1 MDKKLGSFTK
11 WISFPKSVFI
21 LGTSTSILV
30 SGTGSSS
37 GLSSY
42 LLTSFSFPS
51 SLSFSSSESDPITAL
66 LLLLPSS
73 SSYLATSSPSESI
86 TFFFAALSDS
96 SSEETERSSPN
107 KSSAPTSSVG
117 EAEPSLTFLF
127 ESESTLSPLSPLSC
141 LFLLLSLSESEL
153 FLGDLDFEGDLLL
166 LLDLDPDLD
175 FEGDLLLLL
184 DLDPD
189 LDLAGDP
196 DPDLDLDGLFDF
208 PDLEP
213 LPDLDLAEPDRDL
226 GVPDLD
232 FGDPDL
238 DLLDPDEPDLADL
251 DLDLLES
258 DPESFS
264 LSPSKY
270 LSLLLLP
277 ILSLK
282 DFSCRSESSNISL

>member
-166 LLDLDPDLD
+166 LLDLDPD
-175 FEGDLLLLL
+175 F
-184 DLDPD
+184 
-189 LDLAGDP
+189 DLAGDP

-226 GVPDLD
+226 GDPDLD

-270 LSLLLLP
+270 LSLLLRP